1 MRRSREC
8 GARFPAEGEGH
19 HRSQGSCGG
28 EQILTMPGTGRR
40 IGEPAGERMVGSSGR
55 RWSGWLAAAAL
66 SAVSVAPASSRPA
79 DAPGEQ
85 LVALYRLPPEKIA
98 RYAAMGRG
106 QSAED
111 GGKIESMF
119 ADRSPWV
126 GPEHRAGAGRN
137 PYTLVLTV
145 SGVARAA
152 GDVHSQ
158 WQAGWELIESPVA
171 SRELLLSLSALARKG
186 VSAGQPLTLSAR
198 SAPVSFRGERQ
209 VAPMLGLVQARNLEI
224 REVQVEVWSG
234 GTPWAVPALPALPL
248 ALTAA
253 TVLALLAFVA
263 WRAQRRD
270 ARAATADSEDDEDL
284 PPLSSEAPPPPFR
297 PTASH
302 DLRVFES
309 LHDVLH
315 DGLVVG
321 AQHDE
326 SRPRQRRTHDGA
338 GPFSVRTPGP

>member
-1 MRRSREC
+1 
-8 GARFPAEGEGH
+8 
-19 HRSQGSCGG
+19 
-28 EQILTMPGTGRR
+28 
-40 IGEPAGERMVGSSGR
+40 MVGSGR
-55 RWSGWLAAAAL
+55 RRWGGWLAAAAL

-85 LVALYRLPPEKIA
+85 LVARYRLPPEKIA
-98 RYAAMGRG
+98 RYAAMARG
-106 QSAED
+106 QSPEE
-111 GGKIESMF
+111 GGRIESMF
-119 ADRSPWV
+119 ADRAPWV

-186 VSAGQPLTLSAR
+186 VGAGQALTLSAR

-209 VAPMLGLVQARNLEI
+209 VAPMLGLVQARNFEI
-224 REVQVEVWSG
+224 REVQIEVWSG
-234 GTPWAVPALPALPL
+234 GTPWTVPDLPTLPL
-248 ALTAA
+248 ALASAA
-253 TVLALLAFVA
+253 GLGLLAFAA
-263 WRAQRRD
+263 WQARRHAA
-270 ARAATADSEDDEDL
+270 ARTASADSDDDEEGL
-284 PPLSSEAPPPPFR
+284 PSLSSEAPPPPFR

-302 DLRVFES
+302 ELRVFES

-315 DGLVVG
+315 DGLVVEPRY
-321 AQHDE
+321 DD
-326 SRPRQRRTHDGA
+326 SRPPGRRSRD
-338 GPFSVRTPGP
+338 